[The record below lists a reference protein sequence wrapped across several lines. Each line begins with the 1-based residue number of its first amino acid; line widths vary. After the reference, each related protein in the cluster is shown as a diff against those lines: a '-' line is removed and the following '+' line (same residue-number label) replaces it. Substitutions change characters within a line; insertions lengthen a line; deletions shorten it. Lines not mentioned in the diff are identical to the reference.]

1 MAKIFIIIVSL
12 TCKTSFLIKNVYSRI
27 YVLISIDFWHSVM
40 YQKDDCYLSE
50 LSRYSSYSLKFL
62 LWLVTSL
69 NNVGNKLMKS
79 ESEVTQSCPTLC
91 DPMDCSLPGS
101 SVHGIFK
108 ARVLEWVTMKE
119 NPIPW
124 DCFYDY
130 DKSLHTQV
138 LNCSQHFAQNIP
150 LLNICWV
157 EVCVCVC
164 VCVWLNGITNS
175 TDMNLSK
182 IWKMVK
188 DREAWNA
195 VVGHD

>member
-91 DPMDCSLPGS
+91 DPMNCSLPGS

-119 NPIPW
+119 NPIP
-124 DCFYDY
+124 
-130 DKSLHTQV
+130 
-138 LNCSQHFAQNIP
+138 
-150 LLNICWV
+150 
-157 EVCVCVC
+157 
-164 VCVWLNGITNS
+164 
-175 TDMNLSK
+175 
-182 IWKMVK
+182 
-188 DREAWNA
+188 
-195 VVGHD
+195 

>member
-119 NPIPW
+119 NPIP
-124 DCFYDY
+124 
-130 DKSLHTQV
+130 
-138 LNCSQHFAQNIP
+138 
-150 LLNICWV
+150 
-157 EVCVCVC
+157 
-164 VCVWLNGITNS
+164 
-175 TDMNLSK
+175 
-182 IWKMVK
+182 
-188 DREAWNA
+188 
-195 VVGHD
+195 

>member
-1 MAKIFIIIVSL
+1 M
-12 TCKTSFLIKNVYSRI
+12 
-27 YVLISIDFWHSVM
+27 LISIDFWHSVM

-79 ESEVTQSCPTLC
+79 ESEVAQSCPTLC

-164 VCVWLNGITNS
+164 VWLNGITNS

-195 VVGHD
+195 VVGHDQVTEQNVCVCLCPYDETDW

>member
-101 SVHGIFK
+101 SVHGI
-108 ARVLEWVTMKE
+108 
-119 NPIPW
+119 
-124 DCFYDY
+124 
-130 DKSLHTQV
+130 S
-138 LNCSQHFAQNIP
+138 
-150 LLNICWV
+150 
-157 EVCVCVC
+157 
-164 VCVWLNGITNS
+164 
-175 TDMNLSK
+175 
-182 IWKMVK
+182 
-188 DREAWNA
+188 
-195 VVGHD
+195 